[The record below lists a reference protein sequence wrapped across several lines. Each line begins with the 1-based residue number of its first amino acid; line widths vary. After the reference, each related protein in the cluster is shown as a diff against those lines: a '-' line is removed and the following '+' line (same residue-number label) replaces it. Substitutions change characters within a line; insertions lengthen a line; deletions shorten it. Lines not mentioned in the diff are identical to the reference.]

1 MLYIQNLFNVINQ
14 CYLNRIRIKSHLKL
28 RSKFDQNKI
37 ILEMKNKLL
46 GTQRSIDMIIIT
58 VNDSGDKDEK
68 NQENKTQLNR
78 ELTYFQ
84 RILYRTMQTILKM
97 CIL

>member
-1 MLYIQNLFNVINQ
+1 
-14 CYLNRIRIKSHLKL
+14 
-28 RSKFDQNKI
+28 
-37 ILEMKNKLL
+37 MKNKLL
-46 GTQRSIDMIIIT
+46 GTKRSIDMVIIT

-84 RILYRTMQTILKM
+84 RILYRTMQTILNM

>member
-1 MLYIQNLFNVINQ
+1 MLYIWNLFNIINQ
-14 CYLNRIRIKSHLKL
+14 YYFNRIRIKSHLKL

-68 NQENKTQLNR
+68 NQENKT
-78 ELTYFQ
+78 
-84 RILYRTMQTILKM
+84 
-97 CIL
+97 

>member
-46 GTQRSIDMIIIT
+46 GTQRSIDMVIIT

-84 RILYRTMQTILKM
+84 RILYRTMQTILNM

>member
-46 GTQRSIDMIIIT
+46 GTQRSIDMVIIT
-58 VNDSGDKDEK
+58 VNDSRDKDEK
-68 NQENKTQLNR
+68 NQENKT
-78 ELTYFQ
+78 
-84 RILYRTMQTILKM
+84 
-97 CIL
+97 

>member
-84 RILYRTMQTILKM
+84 RILYRTMQTILNM

>member
-37 ILEMKNKLL
+37 ILEMNKLL
-46 GTQRSIDMIIIT
+46 GTQRSIDMVIIT
-58 VNDSGDKDEK
+58 VNDSRDKDEK
-68 NQENKTQLNR
+68 NQENKT
-78 ELTYFQ
+78 
-84 RILYRTMQTILKM
+84 
-97 CIL
+97 

>member
-46 GTQRSIDMIIIT
+46 GTQRSIDMVIIT